1 MNGVSVFVILAPIA
15 IILFLCF
22 LLWILLAVKKAGKME
37 SLQKWDP
44 RIRSPERASRIPE
57 VTSNTHQETRTDA
70 VNSPRV
76 PGQQPSQQ
84 SLRVNLPSEIILSPS
99 QHIINPKSD
108 RPPSYESLF
117 PV

>member
-1 MNGVSVFVILAPIA
+1 MNGVPVFVILAPIA

-37 SLQKWDP
+37 SLQEWDP
-44 RIRSPERASRIPE
+44 RIRSPETASRIPE
-57 VTSNTHQETRTDA
+57 IPSNTRQDIRSDV

-84 SLRVNLPSEIILSPS
+84 SLRVNLPPEIILLPS